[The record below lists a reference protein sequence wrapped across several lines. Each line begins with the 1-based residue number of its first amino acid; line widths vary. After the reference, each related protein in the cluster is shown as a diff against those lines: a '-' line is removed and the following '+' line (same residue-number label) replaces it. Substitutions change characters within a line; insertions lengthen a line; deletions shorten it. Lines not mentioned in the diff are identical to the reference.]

1 VRCSYSC
8 ITVQQRFSST
18 LLSNLKNHS
27 DCVIQT
33 GTGSELLQNSAR
45 SQYQTVRSF
54 KQHFKPSV
62 WKRAHK
68 HGLERTLVKTGL
80 KEAMWR
86 KYLKGKPNLLIVDR
100 FMNYP
105 PKSKKEQKQLPI
117 IHKELHKFYP
127 HQRQVPTWKKP

>member
-1 VRCSYSC
+1 
-8 ITVQQRFSST
+8 
-18 LLSNLKNHS
+18 
-27 DCVIQT
+27 
-33 GTGSELLQNSAR
+33 
-45 SQYQTVRSF
+45 
-54 KQHFKPSV
+54 
-62 WKRAHK
+62 
-68 HGLERTLVKTGL
+68 
-80 KEAMWR
+80 MWR

>member
-1 VRCSYSC
+1 MQLMY
-8 ITVQQRFSST
+8 QQHKTFFFKRYTKHLVRFSST

-27 DCVIQT
+27 DRVIQT

-68 HGLERTLVKTGL
+68 HGLD
-80 KEAMWR
+80 WR
-86 KYLKGKPNLLIVDR
+86 C
-100 FMNYP
+100 
-105 PKSKKEQKQLPI
+105 S
-117 IHKELHKFYP
+117 
-127 HQRQVPTWKKP
+127 